1 MAAVTVSVSF
11 AATVST
17 SYVNPYILARQFST
31 LDHLTEGRVGWNI
44 VTSYTKGAAKAL
56 GYDEVVPHDERYLVA
71 DEYMEVVYK
80 LWESSWAP
88 DSVVWS
94 DEVAYDPIKIKKIE
108 HKGDLPT
115 RKHGGGR

>member
-1 MAAVTVSVSF
+1 MAAVTESVSF

-56 GYDEVVPHDERYLVA
+56 GHDEVVPHDERYLVA

-94 DEVAYDPIKIKKIE
+94 DEVAYDPTKIKKIE
-108 HKGDLPT
+108 HKGDHPT
-115 RKHGGGR
+115 S